1 MKTEKDSINK
11 KTAEVRRKKMNSKI
25 RVVIASGNRTLGEL
39 AEKELKSSQS
49 ITVEALVSTGKE
61 LIERVS
67 RGDIDAVLTEFVLP
81 DTDGNLMI
89 GRIKELQLKRQP
101 VYFFIDAFCC
111 RELDEAA
118 AGIKYFTVKP
128 AELAS
133 LASKVEK
140 YALPYSGEVPKKV
153 SIAAGVRL
161 RTETDDIL
169 HRIGVPEYMKGY
181 LFLKEAAEET
191 EKSLMPANH
200 VCSLSP
206 QLVEVCSN

>member
-1 MKTEKDSINK
+1 
-11 KTAEVRRKKMNSKI
+11 MNSKI
-25 RVVIASGNRTLGEL
+25 SVVIALGSRTLGKL
-39 AEKELKSSQS
+39 AEEQLKASESV
-49 ITVEALVSTGKE
+49 TVEALVSTGEE

-89 GRIKELQLKRQP
+89 RRIKELKLKRHP

-118 AGIKYFTVKP
+118 AGIRYFKVKP

-140 YALPYSGEVPKKV
+140 YALPYSGEVLKEV
-153 SIAAGVRL
+153 CTAAGVGL

-169 HRIGVPEYMKGY
+169 HRLGVPEYMKGY
-181 LFLKEAAEET
+181 LFLKEALEET
-191 EKSLMPANH
+191 EKSLMPVNH
-200 VCSLSP
+200 ICSLSP
-206 QLVEVCSN
+206 QLVGVCSD